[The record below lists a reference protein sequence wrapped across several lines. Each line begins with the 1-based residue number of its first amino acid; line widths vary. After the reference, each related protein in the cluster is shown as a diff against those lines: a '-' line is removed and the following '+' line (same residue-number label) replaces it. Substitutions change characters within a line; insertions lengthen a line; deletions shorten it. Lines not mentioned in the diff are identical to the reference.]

1 MRLRK
6 AFLWSMIV
14 SLSLTAVLGIAA
26 LLLPGFRRWSEE
38 ILVSSL
44 LVGGFSLACLICAIV
59 LSKRRL
65 VPAMWVGIVAALCAL
80 AVWLV
85 LTWWSAII
93 GPGQWRQWG
102 SLHRSLEKMGVQF
115 TTVMGWA
122 LFIGLLVLPRVY
134 GRGPRGARALAF
146 VLATM
151 LALFT
156 TTVVWFDFD
165 GWWVFRLFGTFAILF
180 GWNLWSAM
188 LLLVR
193 LDRARH
199 ARVRLITI
207 CIGAALVVWS
217 LAGVE
222 VKGRVSARDGGKADT
237 QYHLCEGE
245 EEKAVSADQEERMR
259 DGQAGSGDTQYQRP
273 SDPIAQVAGGQLEE
287 DDAEVVD
294 ATQNQHLLDRKA
306 AAEEEEV
313 DRREE
318 VDAGE
323 RQVPLVDSEIS
334 LQHETKSQCDPPL
347 GRPDI
352 ETDPD
357 RMLHSP
363 RHSGAPRN
371 DGVA

>member
-6 AFLWSMIV
+6 TFLWSMIV

-44 LVGGFSLACLICAIV
+44 LVGGFSLGCLICAIV
-59 LSKRRL
+59 LNRRRL

-85 LTWWSAII
+85 LTWWFAII

-122 LFIGLLVLPRVY
+122 LFIGLLVLPRIN

-180 GWNLWSAM
+180 GWNLWSAI

-199 ARVRLITI
+199 ERVRFVTI
-207 CIGAALVVWS
+207 CIGAALVAWS
-217 LAGVE
+217 LALLWDWVDLGYGGAWRDWWERMTGVLAILAACGTVVTPILALIEKLQRKASVESLPMKVWVTLTCPRCKTQQQLRTGPAKCTSCGLRITVE
-222 VKGRVSARDGGKADT
+222 VQEPRCECGYQLYRLESDRCPECGREVPETDRWAGA
-237 QYHLCEGE
+237 Q
-245 EEKAVSADQEERMR
+245 SAD
-259 DGQAGSGDTQYQRP
+259 P
-273 SDPIAQVAGGQLEE
+273 SR
-287 DDAEVVD
+287 
-294 ATQNQHLLDRKA
+294 T
-306 AAEEEEV
+306 
-313 DRREE
+313 
-318 VDAGE
+318 
-323 RQVPLVDSEIS
+323 
-334 LQHETKSQCDPPL
+334 
-347 GRPDI
+347 
-352 ETDPD
+352 
-357 RMLHSP
+357 
-363 RHSGAPRN
+363 
-371 DGVA
+371 